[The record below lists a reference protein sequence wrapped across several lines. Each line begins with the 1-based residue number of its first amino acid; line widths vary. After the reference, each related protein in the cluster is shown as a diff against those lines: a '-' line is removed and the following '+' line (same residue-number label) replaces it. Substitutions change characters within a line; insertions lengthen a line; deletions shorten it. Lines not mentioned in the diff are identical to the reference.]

1 MDGDGG
7 DLAEF
12 GKTSRERPKSV
23 PYLRLKIAKGLQSA
37 KYSLLQYPHEE
48 KVGKIPFFRSFF
60 HFFFVSDKSHS
71 AEKCRKGH
79 QKSLINLDLKCQ

>member
-48 KVGKIPFFRSFF
+48 KVEKIPFFRSFF
-60 HFFFVSDKSHS
+60 HFFSSPISRIVPKNVERDIKK
-71 AEKCRKGH
+71 A
-79 QKSLINLDLKCQ
+79 